1 MNPIEISKIVENAD
15 MIVCGYAFSHT
26 ENGFVR
32 AINLHAPYHAL
43 VMTPSGE
50 TIETSMDDIEI
61 SIVIKL
67 WNKNKKFLEE
77 AYA

>member
-1 MNPIEISKIVENAD
+1 MNSMEINKIAESAD

-32 AINLHAPYHAL
+32 AINLHPPHHAL
-43 VMTPSGE
+43 VMNRDGE
-50 TIETSMDDIEI
+50 TIETSMEDIEI
-61 SIVIKL
+61 SIVTKL
-67 WNKNKKFLEE
+67 WQKNKKYLEE

>member
-1 MNPIEISKIVENAD
+1 MNPIEINKIAENAD

-26 ENGFVR
+26 ENGLVR
-32 AINLHAPYHAL
+32 AVNLHAPYRAL
-43 VMTPSGE
+43 VLTPSGE

-61 SIVIKL
+61 SIVSKL
-67 WNKNKKFLEE
+67 WNKNKKLLEE

>member
-1 MNPIEISKIVENAD
+1 MNSMEINKIAENAD

-32 AINLHAPYHAL
+32 AINLHPPHHAL
-43 VMTPSGE
+43 VMNRAGE

-61 SIVIKL
+61 SIVAKI
-67 WNKNKKFLEE
+67 WQKNKKYMEE